1 MNDQQNERRGVFPS
15 RDCRVNPGE
24 GFVPGSVPELHR
36 KARTAPEK
44 MKSMLLGSVVVGS
57 IFLPLHF
64 DIFAFSLILDMN
76 FISHS
81 SLYSVFFPTGKGDFP
96 L

>member
-1 MNDQQNERRGVFPS
+1 MNDQQDEQDGVFPS

-44 MKSMLLGSVVVGS
+44 KRENHALGV
-57 IFLPLHF
+57 
-64 DIFAFSLILDMN
+64 
-76 FISHS
+76 
-81 SLYSVFFPTGKGDFP
+81 
-96 L
+96 

>member
-1 MNDQQNERRGVFPS
+1 MNDLKDEQGCVFSS

-44 MKSMLLGSVVVGS
+44 KRENHALGVCSGR
-57 IFLPLHF
+57 
-64 DIFAFSLILDMN
+64 
-76 FISHS
+76 
-81 SLYSVFFPTGKGDFP
+81 
-96 L
+96 